1 MIQVMAAGRNFSL
14 PPFLDCAQYG
24 HNLIGESRVFCAL
37 TLCDIFSCDYG
48 NDCLDKT
55 RIS

>member
-1 MIQVMAAGRNFSL
+1 MIQVTAAGRNFSL